1 MMSSEVIV
9 LKYCPLPHTMR
20 SAILDRFGSDVATVS
35 CEGKRCEN
43 MGSMSMELGSVE

>member
-9 LKYCPLPHTMR
+9 LKYCPLPQTMR
-20 SAILDRFGSDVATVS
+20 SVILDRFSSDVATMS
-35 CEGKRCEN
+35 CEAERCEN